1 MITPINEEAIWGN
14 PRKRAWIKDRT
25 PAGRP
30 GVPDDLVG
38 AALLL
43 VSPAGDFITS
53 QTILVDGGFTAGSRW
68 NVPAGTGYQAFLEK
82 YSPKE

>member
-1 MITPINEEAIWGN
+1 
-14 PRKRAWIKDRT
+14 
-25 PAGRP
+25 
-30 GVPDDLVG
+30 VPDDLVG

-53 QTILVDGGFTAGSRW
+53 QTILMDGGLTAGSRW